1 MTITTLTLE
10 ILKVWNNYVN
20 DIYTLMLDT
29 VLSTIAKEQAMNWW
43 MDREGYIIY
52 IGMLFN
58 HKKENVPLQLFGCS
72 QRSLLEEKQAMHRER
87 SRT

>member
-58 HKKENVPLQLFGCS
+58 HKKENVPLATVWLQPKVITGREAS
-72 QRSLLEEKQAMHRER
+72 HAQREK
-87 SRT
+87 